1 MSEAI
6 AKYSPPKISKW
17 DLEENGHRYVDP
29 EPQTDWLGQEIK
41 VGDIVVYSRTVG
53 RSYGM
58 SLAKVIGL
66 YSRFTSKDKAPS
78 NGVGLMVLDHSWRHK
93 EGYLRKQNTSSDQL
107 IKLLP
112 EQYTEKISKV
122 LLQA

>member
-6 AKYSPPKISKW
+6 AKYNPPKISKW

-29 EPQTDWLGQEIK
+29 EPQTDWLGQELK
-41 VGDIVVYSRTVG
+41 VGDIVVYNRTVG

-66 YSRFTSKDKAPS
+66 YTKFTGKEDEPS
-78 NGVGLMVLDHSWRHK
+78 SGVGLIVFDYTWQK
-93 EGYLRKQNTSSDQL
+93 KDGYLRKQNTSSDQL
-107 IKLLP
+107 IKILP
-112 EQYTEKISKV
+112 EQYTEEVPIE